1 MTVLTHPQG
10 RVHVEETA
18 PGRRRVSVGM
28 DDDGVWVQHRSC
40 ETSYPMPLVELILE
54 VKGPRF
60 VCDEIMRD
68 EDPSYLQSRF
78 STTLLGY
85 VPAETFDGANILDF
99 GCGSGA
105 STMVLAR
112 MFPTA
117 TVVGVDLVE
126 EFLVVARARADHHG
140 LDNVSFLASPHAGEL
155 PHRLVPPTC
164 VVLNGVYEHL
174 LPDERPKLLAE
185 LWTRLRPGG
194 LLFVDETPHRWF
206 PVESHTT
213 GIPLLNYLPDRMA
226 LAATHRLAR
235 KREMG
240 DVSWETLLRK
250 GVRGA
255 TMGEIVRILHAAG
268 PPPTVL
274 SPRPPLGDRVDIW
287 YEGYVRSSVARFGGV
302 KAALRSGLKQLD
314 RRGLDVVPYLSLA
327 FARPDG

>member
-1 MTVLTHPQG
+1 
-10 RVHVEETA
+10 
-18 PGRRRVSVGM
+18 M
-28 DDDGVWVQHRSC
+28 DDADVWVQHRSC
-40 ETSYPMPLVELILE
+40 ETSYPVSLVGLILE

-68 EDPSYLQSRF
+68 EDPSYLESRF

-85 VPAETFDGANILDF
+85 VPAERFDGASILDF

-126 EFLVVARARADHHG
+126 EFLVVARARAVHHG
-140 LDNVSFLASPHAGEL
+140 LDNVTFVHCPDPAQL
-155 PHRLVPPTC
+155 PPGLVPPTC

-174 LPDERPKLLAE
+174 LPEERPTLLAE
-185 LWTRLRPGG
+185 LWSRLLPGG

-213 GIPLLNYLPDRMA
+213 GLPLLNYLPDRWA
-226 LAATHRLAR
+226 LAATHRFAR
-235 KREMG
+235 TREMG
-240 DVSWETLLRK
+240 DVSWERLLRK
-250 GVRGA
+250 GIRGA
-255 TMGEIVRILHAAG
+255 TMREIRGILCATG
-268 PPPTVL
+268 PSPTML
-274 SPRPPLGDRVDIW
+274 APLPPLGDRVDVW

-302 KAALRSGLKQLD
+302 KAAMRSVLKMLD

-327 FARPDG
+327 FARPATRRGSGDGTF